1 MYRPIY
7 ANLPQCAMRLFASS
21 NCKTVP
27 SFGLSYLM
35 QGDTLRDMLQGRAAP
50 LAGQCSLAMARKFA
64 LSASSWP
71 GWRTLLA

>member
-1 MYRPIY
+1 
-7 ANLPQCAMRLFASS
+7 MRDAAFCVFELQDGA
-21 NCKTVP
+21 
-27 SFGLSYLM
+27 FGLSYLM